1 MTTIYDPAVL
11 SGKRILITGGGTGLG
26 RGVAAHLVAHGAEV
40 HLWGRRMNVLE
51 EAAAEIGP
59 GAHVQAVD
67 VRDADAV
74 DAAVGEIWSAHG
86 PLTGLIN
93 NAAANFIAP
102 TKNLSARA
110 FNAIASTVMNGS
122 FNTTH
127 AVGKR
132 WIEGELPGSVVSTLT
147 SWVWTGSAFVVPSAM
162 AKAAVHAMTMSLA
175 VEWGRYGIRLNAI
188 AAGPI
193 PTDYAWEMLNPTSK
207 SSVGATQADQVPLQ
221 RFGTVEELANLNI
234 FLLSDACH
242 YLTGHTI
249 AMDGGQHLAGPGHV
263 RGPDVAQRRRLGGDP
278 RAVAGRVGGREGAAH
293 DLVDR
298 HGATSSHWPRG
309 RRRRAAQAHDGRAA
323 AGRGRAPARR
333 GGTGRRRRRSGPAT
347 AGGPTTNCSGAASGS
362 RTRSWNRSTRV
373 TGSRCGRPT
382 ARIGSSSRSAR
393 RSPASSS

>member
-1 MTTIYDPAVL
+1 MTKIYDPDVL
-11 SGKRILITGGGTGLG
+11 AGKRILITGGGTGLG
-26 RGVAAHLVAHGAEV
+26 RGVAKHLVDHGAQV

-51 EAAAEIGP
+51 EAAAEIGD
-59 GAHVQAVD
+59 GAHVQTVD

-74 DAAVGEIWSAHG
+74 DAAVAAIWDEHG

-102 TKNLSARA
+102 TKNLSPRA
-110 FNAIASTVMNGS
+110 FNAISSTVMNGS

-127 AVGKR
+127 AAGRR
-132 WIEGELPGSVVSTLT
+132 WIADGLPGSVISTLT

-207 SSVGATQADQVPLQ
+207 SAVGATQADQVPLG

-234 FLLSDACH
+234 LLLSDGCD

-249 AMDGGQHLAGPGHV
+249 AMDGGQHLAGPGTFAGLGSLSDDDWAEI
-263 RGPDVAQRRRLGGDP
+263 RAQSQAASEAAKAQR
-278 RAVAGRVGGREGAAH
+278 
-293 DLVDR
+293 
-298 HGATSSHWPRG
+298 
-309 RRRRAAQAHDGRAA
+309 
-323 AGRGRAPARR
+323 
-333 GGTGRRRRRSGPAT
+333 
-347 AGGPTTNCSGAASGS
+347 TT
-362 RTRSWNRSTRV
+362 
-373 TGSRCGRPT
+373 
-382 ARIGSSSRSAR
+382 
-393 RSPASSS
+393 